1 MPTIRRSMLN
11 GFLEKGVSLS
21 KRRKREKGF
30 TLIEI
35 MVVVVILAI
44 LAAIVVPKLMTNP
57 DKARITA
64 AKVQIRQIEEGLN
77 LYKLDSGIY
86 PSTEQGLDALVTKPN
101 IGDIPKNYRDG
112 GYLPKVPKDPWGNAY
127 VYVSPGSHGD
137 FDLASRGADGEQGG
151 EGVNADIESWNLE

>member
-1 MPTIRRSMLN
+1 
-11 GFLEKGVSLS
+11 LS

-64 AKVQIRQIEEGLN
+64 AKVQIRNIEEALN

-101 IGDIPKNYRDG
+101 IGEIPKNYRDG
-112 GYLPKVPKDPWGNAY
+112 GYLPKVPKDPWGNGY

-137 FDLASRGADGEQGG
+137 FDLDSRGADGEQGG